1 MATEINPT
9 SMASSLATAYTQAAQ
24 DLLTTQTKKAQTTST
39 ALSKLQ
45 SALSTFNTALQ
56 TLSAKKGVSQN
67 SAVLSDT
74 SVGTATAS
82 STAQAGN
89 YSLFVE
95 QVATSNQI
103 AFEDLPAVPVS
114 LGGPIAVKLADG
126 TSININLAQS
136 DENNDGTISQSEIA
150 RAINQASDNQGKVT
164 AMVMTVGTKTQ
175 LVLSSTQ
182 TGVGSAISIDASALP
197 ASALQT
203 ALSSAPQQLAAGKD
217 AIVWF
222 GAQSTGTRIEQASNS
237 FTSIPG
243 VTLTLSKAMTSGASP
258 MTLSVASD
266 SSATA
271 KNVQSFID
279 AYNTVEKALD
289 DLTSSG
295 DADSGVAA
303 AAFASDSSIRSL
315 HSHLSSLVRQSV
327 GGASLLNYGVSID
340 RTGQLTL
347 DSAKLTK
354 KLASDPDG
362 LDALFGSSSA
372 GSSSGLLGSL
382 STYLDKWTNSASGQ
396 IKNRQDSVQKQ
407 QKAADRQADHARH
420 PIQQCLLALSE
431 AIHRAADAADAD
443 EPELEHFR
451 QPQHLFVELK

>member
-67 SAVLSDT
+67 SAVLSDA

-126 TSININLAQS
+126 SSININLAQS

-164 AMVMTVGTKTQ
+164 AMVMTVGAKTQ
-175 LVLSSTQ
+175 LVLSSAQ

-197 ASALQT
+197 ASALRT
-203 ALSSAPQQLAAGKD
+203 ALSSAPQQLAEGKN

-222 GAQSTGTRIEQASNS
+222 GAQNTGTRIEQASNS

-271 KNVQSFID
+271 KNVQSFVD

-347 DSAKLTK
+347 DS
-354 KLASDPDG
+354 DPDG
-362 LDALFGSSSA
+362 LDALFGSSSV

-407 QKAADRQADHARH
+407 QKQLSAKQTTLDTQYNNAYSRYLKQYT
-420 PIQQCLLALSE
+420 ALQTLQTQMSQNSS
-431 AIHRAADAADAD
+431 IFDS
-443 EPELEHFR
+443 LSTSSSS
-451 QPQHLFVELK
+451 